1 MPPLTGA
8 EPGIVARTIPWSLS
22 YAYHC
27 VNRGALAC
35 PHPFNFVRTGAA
47 DTLAPLMNNAR
58 RVFQFFRPDARR
70 MGLVGALMLVSIGAS
85 LLKPWPLA
93 VIVDSVLGTAP
104 LPSWL
109 RSSLGA
115 LSKESLL
122 LTLAAAVLVLH
133 LGQSAISSAQNF
145 IAIQIGLNGLRRV
158 RVEVFA
164 CLQRLSL
171 RFHQGSRSGDIIHRA
186 AWDTYSFQTL
196 FQQGW
201 ITSATATL
209 SLVSMSVWMWLLN
222 PPLTLVSLAI
232 VPVLLL
238 VMKRFGSRMTQR
250 GTDAQRA
257 DSLVTSFVQQSIAA
271 LPLIQSYT
279 REALEE
285 NAFTARTSVAMEKR
299 LSQHS
304 WELIYWLAISAVF
317 ALGTATIIWIG
328 SRQVLAGKLTVGE
341 LLIFLAYLAQLY
353 EPLNQLSHVGATIA
367 NAKVGTQRVFEILDA
382 PEEVKDAPN
391 ARALVKAR
399 GEVEFDQVS
408 FSYQPGQPVLQNLS
422 FHLSAGQSAALIGP
436 SGVGKTTLMNL
447 LPRFFDPTQGGVTLD
462 GVDLRD
468 LKLKDLRTQ
477 VALVLQEPILLP
489 ASIAENIAYGKPGA
503 NRAEIEA
510 AARAANA
517 DGFIAKFPN
526 GYETVVGDGG
536 TRLSVGERQRL
547 NLARAFLKD
556 APILLL
562 DEPTSALDADSEAA
576 VVESLFNLMKGRTTL
591 MVAHRLTTISR
602 VDKILVLQDGRLIEE
617 GSPAE
622 LKSKPGYYARVISGQ
637 AELE

>member
-1 MPPLTGA
+1 M
-8 EPGIVARTIPWSLS
+8 V
-22 YAYHC
+22 
-27 VNRGALAC
+27 
-35 PHPFNFVRTGAA
+35 
-47 DTLAPLMNNAR
+47 
-58 RVFQFFRPDARR
+58 
-70 MGLVGALMLVSIGAS
+70 LVGALMLVSIGAS

-109 RSSLGA
+109 QSSLGG

-250 GTDAQRA
+250 GSDAQQA

-304 WELIYWLAISAVF
+304 WELIYWLTISAVF
-317 ALGTATIIWIG
+317 ALGTATLIWIG
-328 SRQVLAGKLTVGE
+328 SRQVLAGKLSVGE

-367 NAKVGTQRVFEILDA
+367 NAKVGTQRVFEILDT

-391 ARALVKAR
+391 AQALVKAR
-399 GEVEFDQVS
+399 GEVEFNQVS

-422 FHLSAGQSAALIGP
+422 FRLSAGQSAALIGP

-447 LPRFFDPTQGGVTLD
+447 LPRFFDPTQGGVKLD
-462 GVDLRD
+462 GVDLRE

-503 NRAEIEA
+503 SRAEIEA

-517 DGFIAKFPN
+517 DVFIAKFPN

-562 DEPTSALDADSEAA
+562 DEPTSALDADSEAL
-576 VVESLFNLMKGRTTL
+576 VVASLLNLMKGRTTL

-602 VDKILVLQDGRLIEE
+602 VDKILVLQDGRLMEE

-622 LKSKPGYYARVISGQ
+622 LKAKPGYYARVISGQ
-637 AELE
+637 VELE

>member
-1 MPPLTGA
+1 M
-8 EPGIVARTIPWSLS
+8 I
-22 YAYHC
+22 
-27 VNRGALAC
+27 
-35 PHPFNFVRTGAA
+35 
-47 DTLAPLMNNAR
+47 
-58 RVFQFFRPDARR
+58 
-70 MGLVGALMLVSIGAS
+70 LVGALMLVSIGAS

-109 RSSLGA
+109 RSSLGG
-115 LSKESLL
+115 LSKETLL

-250 GTDAQRA
+250 GTDAQQA
-257 DSLVTSFVQQSIAA
+257 DSQVTSFVQQSIAA

-299 LSQHS
+299 LSQHV

-328 SRQVLAGKLTVGE
+328 SRQVLAGKLSVGE

-367 NAKVGTQRVFEILDA
+367 NAKVGTQRVFEILDT

-391 ARALVKAR
+391 ARSLVKAR
-399 GEVEFDQVS
+399 GEVEFEQVS

-422 FHLSAGQSAALIGP
+422 FRLSAGQSVAIIGP

-447 LPRFFDPTQGGVTLD
+447 LPRFFDPTQGGVKLD
-462 GVDLRD
+462 GVDLRE

-503 NRAEIEA
+503 SRAEIEA

-517 DGFIAKFPN
+517 DVFIAKFPN

-576 VVESLFNLMKGRTTL
+576 RGGVVIQFDERPHH
-591 MVAHRLTTISR
+591 V
-602 VDKILVLQDGRLIEE
+602 DGRASPDDHQSRGQDSRAPGRSADRRRFADGIEIQA
-617 GSPAE
+617 G
-622 LKSKPGYYARVISGQ
+622 LLYACHQRTGGAGVVVD
-637 AELE
+637 EKR